1 MLSKAELRKIAKARL
16 RDAEIL
22 FHARRLDGAIYL
34 CGYSIEI
41 ALKNAICKTLRW
53 NGYPSTKKEFE
64 GFQSFKTHNLDILLS
79 LSGVEAKIKTKFF
92 AEWSAVVEWEP
103 EVRYKPIGS
112 ASQQDADLMI
122 ESAKVLLRNL

>member
-16 RDAEIL
+16 KDAEVL
-22 FHARRLDGAIYL
+22 FNARRLDGAIYL

-41 ALKNAICKTLRW
+41 ALKSAICRTLRW

-79 LSGVEAKIKTKFF
+79 LSGVEATIKSSFF
-92 AEWSAVVEWEP
+92 AEWAAVARWEP
-103 EVRYKPIGS
+103 DFRYKPIGS
-112 ASQQDADLMI
+112 ASLQDVNLMI
-122 ESAKVLLRNL
+122 ESSKILLRNL